1 RRIHLSTG
9 YAMHP
14 WADLQPAGEQ
24 AATGR
29 KLWHSSPGS
38 AG

>member
-1 RRIHLSTG
+1 
-9 YAMHP
+9 MNP
-14 WADLQPAGEQ
+14 WADLQPPGDR

>member
-1 RRIHLSTG
+1 
-9 YAMHP
+9 MNP
-14 WADLQPAGEQ
+14 WADLQPAGDR